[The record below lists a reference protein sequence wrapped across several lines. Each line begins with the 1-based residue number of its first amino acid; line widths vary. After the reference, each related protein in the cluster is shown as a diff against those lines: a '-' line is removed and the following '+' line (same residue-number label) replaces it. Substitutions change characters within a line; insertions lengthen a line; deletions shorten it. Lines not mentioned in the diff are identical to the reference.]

1 MLKNSVSAYGW
12 AAIILHWLTA
22 LAIIALF
29 ALGLWMVGL
38 TYYSPW
44 YNTAPDIHRSIGILL
59 ILVIAARLI
68 WSLGNLKPEPVST
81 HKAWEIRGAYMAH
94 RLLYLASVAVLTSGY
109 LISTAKGQPV
119 NGFDWF
125 SVPALVSVNILGI
138 ANLEDKAG
146 EVHELL
152 AWALI
157 GITVLHAIAA
167 LKHHFIDKDATML
180 RMLGMNTNHH
190 KEH

>member
-59 ILVIAARLI
+59 MLLTFLMNIFQY
-68 WSLGNLKPEPVST
+68 
-81 HKAWEIRGAYMAH
+81 HFH
-94 RLLYLASVAVLTSGY
+94 RC
-109 LISTAKGQPV
+109 
-119 NGFDWF
+119 
-125 SVPALVSVNILGI
+125 
-138 ANLEDKAG
+138 
-146 EVHELL
+146 
-152 AWALI
+152 
-157 GITVLHAIAA
+157 
-167 LKHHFIDKDATML
+167 
-180 RMLGMNTNHH
+180 
-190 KEH
+190 